1 MSNND
6 NDKPEVY
13 MIPQNFV
20 DTGTIF
26 GGTIKLRN
34 AIEAGIIVFVLGY
47 LVFNLTITLYYKIIV
62 SCLTIL
68 PGTLV
73 AIIGINGESLSA
85 FIINFFKFL
94 RSKRIIG
101 MGIDEPVV
109 TSNNKGYTK
118 NKSNKNKNLIIDSK
132 KTKKKSKKTSVIK
145 NDTQVLGAQKDIR
158 SSTLRRTLNPVA
170 NYLPIKKVENGIIY
184 TTDGRYIK
192 ILETTPINFLLR
204 NNREQRNIIYS
215 FISFLK
221 VSPVKIQIKAF
232 TKSAD
237 VNKHLEKIQIE
248 FDKETDPKCKALQ
261 EDYANLIYE
270 LGYRNAIT
278 RKFYI
283 IFEYEPCFE
292 SKGADKE
299 QLAIA
304 EINTSANSVRTYLRH
319 CGNEVIQHKNENEFA
334 INVFYSLLNRKASVN
349 KPLSEKIN
357 EVIEEY
363 KKKGW
368 SNELKDIP
376 VTEFIAPNYIDF
388 SHGSYIKIDD
398 TYTAYMFI
406 PSNGYKPKVL
416 AAWTSLIVN
425 AGEGIDLDIF
435 FSKERK
441 DKIQQK
447 LGQQIR
453 INRSKIKDT
462 QDTNSDFEDLENAI
476 QSGYYMKN
484 GLSNNQDFYYANML
498 ITITG
503 DTVYEINW
511 RVREMKKL
519 LLSQDLHV
527 HNCTFREEQSFLS
540 TLPLLNLDKELF
552 NLTKRNMLTTGVASM
567 YPFTSFEMCDN
578 NGILLG
584 VNRHNNSLIIVDI
597 FNSKIYKN
605 ANIAILGT
613 SGAGKTFTMQLMALR
628 MRRKHIQT
636 FIVAPL
642 KGHEFYRACKNIG
655 GEFIQISPS
664 SKNCINILEIRKVDS
679 ATSELIDEM
688 DIEKSLLASKIQRAH
703 IFFSLLIP
711 DITHE
716 EKQLLDE
723 ALVITYDRKGIT
735 HDNDSLLDKNSNTG
749 LRAMPILGDLYD
761 VLLEKSET
769 KRIANILAR
778 LVTGSAK
785 TFNQHT
791 NVNLQNKY
799 TVLDISE
806 LTGDLLTVGMF
817 VALDF
822 VWDKAKE
829 DRTKEKAVFIDEV
842 WQLIGAASNRL
853 AAEFVLEI
861 FKIIRGYGGSAI
873 CGTQDLNDFF
883 ALEDGKYGK
892 GIINN
897 SKTKI
902 ILNLEDEEAQR
913 VSKAMHLSE
922 AEIMQIT
929 HFERGNGLISTN
941 NNNVTVEFKASKLE
955 TELITTDR
963 AELKSIA
970 DSRKL
975 VI

>member
-1 MSNND
+1 MPSQD
-6 NDKPEVY
+6 NDKPEIY
-13 MIPQNFV
+13 IIPQNFI
-20 DTGTIF
+20 DTGTVF

-34 AIEAGIIVFVLGY
+34 AIEAGIIVFILGY
-47 LVFNLTITLYYKIIV
+47 IILHLNITLYYKIIV
-62 SCLTIL
+62 SCITIL
-68 PGTLV
+68 PCALIAV
-73 AIIGINGESLSA
+73 IGINGESLTA

-94 RSKRIIG
+94 KSRRIIG
-101 MGIDEPVV
+101 LDIDKSLKEDTTFRVD
-109 TSNNKGYTK
+109 NENIIINTK
-118 NKSNKNKNLIIDSK
+118 SSKQNILKRSSK
-132 KTKKKSKKTSVIK
+132 KGDV
-145 NDTQVLGAQKDIR
+145 QVLGTQKNIKAT
-158 SSTLRRTLNPVA
+158 TLRRTLNPVA
-170 NYLPIKKVENGIIY
+170 NYIPIKKVENGIVY

-192 ILETTPINFLLR
+192 ILEAIPINFLLR

-221 VSPVKIQIKAF
+221 ISPVKMQIKVF

-237 VNKHLEKIQIE
+237 VNEHLEKIQIE
-248 FDKETDPKCKALQ
+248 FDKETDPKCKSLQ
-261 EDYANLIYE
+261 EDYAKLIYE
-270 LGYRNAIT
+270 LGSKNAIT
-278 RKFYI
+278 RKFYL
-283 IFEYEPCFE
+283 IFEYEPNFE
-292 SKGADKE
+292 SKGMDKE
-299 QLAIA
+299 KLAIS
-304 EINTSANSVRTYLRH
+304 EINTAANSVRTYLRH
-319 CGNEVIQHKNENEFA
+319 CGNEIVSHQNENEFVV
-334 INVFYSLLNRKASVN
+334 NVFYSLINRKTSIN
-349 KPLSEKIN
+349 KPLSLKIS
-357 EVIEEY
+357 EVMEEY
-363 KKKGW
+363 KNKGW
-368 SNELKDIP
+368 SLDLKDIP
-376 VTEFIAPNYIDF
+376 ITEFIASKNIDF
-388 SHGSYIKIDD
+388 SHSSYIKIDD
-398 TYTAYMFI
+398 VYTAYMFI
-406 PSNGYKPKVL
+406 PSDGYKSKVL

-476 QSGYYMKN
+476 HSGYYMKN

-503 DTVYEINW
+503 DTVDEINW

-519 LLSQDLHV
+519 LLSQDLNV
-527 HNCTFREEQSFLS
+527 HSCTFREEQSFLS
-540 TLPLLNLDKELF
+540 ALPLLKLDKELF
-552 NLTKRNMLTTGVASM
+552 NLSKRNMLTTGVASM

-605 ANIAILGT
+605 ANMAILGT

-636 FIVAPL
+636 FIIAPL

-655 GEFIQISPS
+655 GEFIQISAS
-664 SKNCINILEIRKVDS
+664 SKNCINILEIRKVDNVI
-679 ATSELIDEM
+679 SELIDEM
-688 DIEKSLLASKIQRAH
+688 DIEKSLLASKIQRVH

-716 EKQLLDE
+716 ERQLLDE
-723 ALVITYDRKGIT
+723 ALIITYDRKGIT
-735 HDNDSLLDKNSNTG
+735 HDNDSLVDTVNPNKFKE
-749 LRAMPILGDLYD
+749 MPILGDLYD

-791 NVNLQNKY
+791 NVNLNNKY

-822 VWDKAKE
+822 VWDTAKE
-829 DRTKEKAVFIDEV
+829 DRTKEKAIFIDET
-842 WQLIGAASNRL
+842 WQLIGASSNKL

-873 CGTQDLNDFF
+873 CATQDLNDFF
-883 ALEDGKYGK
+883 SLDDGKYGK

-902 ILNLEDEEAQR
+902 ILNLEDEEAER
-913 VSKAMHLSE
+913 VSKVMHLSE
-922 AEIMQIT
+922 AEILEIT

-963 AELKSIA
+963 LELRNIAE
-970 DSRKL
+970 SRKN
-975 VI
+975 VAEF

>member
-1 MSNND
+1 MPSQD
-6 NDKPEVY
+6 NDKPEIY
-13 MIPQNFV
+13 IIPQNFI
-20 DTGTIF
+20 DTGTVF

-34 AIEAGIIVFVLGY
+34 AIEAGIIVFILGY
-47 LVFNLTITLYYKIIV
+47 IILHLNITLYYKIIV
-62 SCLTIL
+62 SCITIL
-68 PGTLV
+68 PCALIAV
-73 AIIGINGESLSA
+73 IGINGESLTA

-94 RSKRIIG
+94 KSRRIIG
-101 MGIDEPVV
+101 LDIDKSLNEYT
-109 TSNNKGYTK
+109 TSRSDNENIIINTK
-118 NKSNKNKNLIIDSK
+118 SSKQNILKRASK
-132 KTKKKSKKTSVIK
+132 KGDV
-145 NDTQVLGAQKDIR
+145 QVLGTQKNIKAT
-158 SSTLRRTLNPVA
+158 TLRRTLNPVA
-170 NYLPIKKVENGIIY
+170 NYIPIKKVENGIVY

-192 ILETTPINFLLR
+192 ILEAIPINFLLR

-221 VSPVKIQIKAF
+221 ISPVKMQIKVF

-237 VNKHLEKIQIE
+237 VNEHLEKIQIE
-248 FDKETDPKCKALQ
+248 FDKETDPKCKSLQ
-261 EDYANLIYE
+261 EDYAKLIYE
-270 LGYRNAIT
+270 LGSKNAIT
-278 RKFYI
+278 RKFYL
-283 IFEYEPCFE
+283 IFEYEPNFE
-292 SKGADKE
+292 SKGMDKE
-299 QLAIA
+299 KLAIS
-304 EINTSANSVRTYLRH
+304 EINTAANSVRTYLRH
-319 CGNEVIQHKNENEFA
+319 CGNEIVSHQNENEFVV
-334 INVFYSLLNRKASVN
+334 NVFYSLLNRKTSIN
-349 KPLSEKIN
+349 KPLSLKIS
-357 EVIEEY
+357 EVMEEY
-363 KKKGW
+363 KNKGW
-368 SNELKDIP
+368 SIDLKDIP
-376 VTEFIAPNYIDF
+376 ITEFIASKNIDF
-388 SHGSYIKIDD
+388 SHSSYIKIDD
-398 TYTAYMFI
+398 VYTAYMFI
-406 PSNGYKPKVL
+406 PSDGYKPKVL

-476 QSGYYMKN
+476 HSGYYMKN

-503 DTVYEINW
+503 DTVDEINW

-519 LLSQDLHV
+519 LLSQDLNV
-527 HNCTFREEQSFLS
+527 HSCTFREEQSFLS
-540 TLPLLNLDKELF
+540 ALPLLKLDKELF
-552 NLTKRNMLTTGVASM
+552 NLSKRNMLTTGVASM

-605 ANIAILGT
+605 ANMAILGT

-636 FIVAPL
+636 FIIAPL

-655 GEFIQISPS
+655 GEFIQISAS
-664 SKNCINILEIRKVDS
+664 SKNCINILEIRKVDNVI
-679 ATSELIDEM
+679 SELIDEM
-688 DIEKSLLASKIQRAH
+688 DIEKSLLASKIQRVH

-716 EKQLLDE
+716 ERQLLDE
-723 ALVITYDRKGIT
+723 ALIITYDRKGIT
-735 HDNDSLLDKNSNTG
+735 HDNDSLVDTVNPNMFKE
-749 LRAMPILGDLYD
+749 MPILGDLYD

-785 TFNQHT
+785 TFNQRT
-791 NVNLQNKY
+791 NVNLNNKY

-822 VWDKAKE
+822 VWDTAKE
-829 DRTKEKAVFIDEV
+829 DRTKEKAIFIDET
-842 WQLIGAASNRL
+842 WQLIGASSNKL

-873 CGTQDLNDFF
+873 CATQDLNDFF
-883 ALEDGKYGK
+883 SLDDGKYGK

-902 ILNLEDEEAQR
+902 ILNLEDEEAER
-913 VSKAMHLSE
+913 VSKVMHLSE
-922 AEIMQIT
+922 AEILEIT

-963 AELKSIA
+963 VELKSIA
-970 DSRKL
+970 DSMRNIGIFEK
-975 VI
+975 I